1 MKAEESKFAFI
12 IVLPFETN
20 PAQHNGANDGS
31 GIVGPD
37 MQPNLAG
44 QAYQKLYHQVIKTNI
59 YFCMSH
65 NKIYYKFILQEWRT
79 SQTIEPSA
87 TSDAGSVWAQFDLRG
102 FKVNSKYQISEHQV
116 AFV

>member
-1 MKAEESKFAFI
+1 MKADKSKFAFI

-37 MQPNLAG
+37 MQPNMAG

-59 YFCMSH
+59 
-65 NKIYYKFILQEWRT
+65 NRGLTYKY
-79 SQTIEPSA
+79 TIHIPFAGVENLPDLRAFSYKRYRLCL
-87 TSDAGSVWAQFDLRG
+87 GSV
-102 FKVNSKYQISEHQV
+102 
-116 AFV
+116 